1 MNTITISALG
11 TQWWIE
17 VFDDIGT
24 ERRDGITD
32 SITTLLSSIENR
44 FSRFRDDTLVG
55 TLNRERTVVTTDPDL
70 KILIGHGRDMYRK
83 TKGAF
88 NILVG
93 DALIAR
99 GYDSNYSLVAMERA
113 VEIGNPLIDIDY
125 LDDTWRLSVGLL
137 DLGGIGKGWAIDQ
150 IAELLRNE
158 GIVEFLINGGG
169 DMYGTSEHGAPITIY
184 LEHPTE
190 KDVYLG
196 TTTIE
201 NQGFAASSPHKRRWK
216 TSKGETSH
224 IIGEVPDIDASFVIA
239 SDAVTADMLATTA
252 LLLPQTDFA
261 ELALVEG
268 VQHALF
274 AATTGRFLTTPRF
287 PFIPLE

>member
-1 MNTITISALG
+1 MNTITITALG
-11 TQWWIE
+11 THWWIE
-17 VFDDIGT
+17 VFDDIST

-32 SITTLLSSIENR
+32 DITTLLSSIENR
-44 FSRFRDDTLVG
+44 FSRFREDTLVG
-55 TLNRERTVVTTDPDL
+55 TLNRERTVVTSDPDL
-70 KILIGHGRDMYRK
+70 KVLIGHGRDMYRK

-99 GYDSNYSLVAMERA
+99 GYDSNYSLIAMERA
-113 VEIGNPLIDIDY
+113 VEIGNPLTDLDY

-169 DMYGTSEHGAPITIY
+169 DMYGTSEYGKPITVY

-196 TTTIE
+196 SATIE
-201 NQGFAASSPHKRRWK
+201 NQGFAASSPHKRRWN
-216 TSKGETSH
+216 TSRGEMSH
-224 IIGEVPDIDASFVIA
+224 IIGEIPDLDASFVIA
-239 SDAVTADMLATTA
+239 DDAVTADMLATIA
-252 LLLPQTDFA
+252 LLLPSTDFV
-261 ELALVEG
+261 ELALAEG

-274 AATTGRFLTTPRF
+274 SATTGRFETTSGF
-287 PFIPLE
+287 PFIPLL

>member
-1 MNTITISALG
+1 MNTITITALG
-11 TQWWIE
+11 THWWIE
-17 VFDDIGT
+17 VFYEMSTG
-24 ERRDGITD
+24 RRSAIRD

-44 FSRFRDDTLVG
+44 FSRFRDDSLVG
-55 TLNRERTVVTTDPDL
+55 TLNRERTIITTDHDL

-99 GYDSNYSLVAMERA
+99 GYDSNYSLIAMERA
-113 VEIGNPLIDIDY
+113 VEIGNPLTDLDY

-169 DMYGTSEHGAPITIY
+169 DMYGTSEYGKPITVY

-196 TTTIE
+196 SATIE
-201 NQGFAASSPHKRRWK
+201 NQGFAASSPHKRRWN
-216 TSKGETSH
+216 TSRGEMSH
-224 IIGEVPDIDASFVIA
+224 IIDEIPDLDASFVIA
-239 SDAVTADMLATTA
+239 DDAVTADMLATIA
-252 LLLPQTDFA
+252 LLLPSTDFV
-261 ELALVEG
+261 ELALAEG

-274 AATTGRFLTTPRF
+274 SATTGRFETTSGF
-287 PFIPLE
+287 PFNPLE

>member
-1 MNTITISALG
+1 MNTITITALG
-11 TQWWIE
+11 THWWIE
-17 VFDDIGT
+17 VFDDIST
-24 ERRDGITD
+24 ERREGITD

-44 FSRFRDDTLVG
+44 FSRFREDTLVG
-55 TLNRERTVVTTDPDL
+55 TLNRERTVVTSDPDL
-70 KILIGHGRDMYRK
+70 KVLIGHGRDMYRK

-99 GYDSNYSLVAMERA
+99 GYDSNYSLIAMERA

-196 TTTIE
+196 TTTIQ
-201 NQGFAASSPHKRRWK
+201 NQGFAASSPHKRRWN
-216 TSKGETSH
+216 TSRGEMSH
-224 IIGEVPDIDASFVIA
+224 IIGEIPDIDASFVIA
-239 SDAVTADMLATTA
+239 DDAVTADMLATTA
-252 LLLPQTDFA
+252 LLLPPTDFV
-261 ELALVEG
+261 ELALAEG
-268 VQHALF
+268 VQHSLF
-274 AATTGRFLTTPRF
+274 SATTGRFETSSGF
-287 PFIPLE
+287 PFNPLE